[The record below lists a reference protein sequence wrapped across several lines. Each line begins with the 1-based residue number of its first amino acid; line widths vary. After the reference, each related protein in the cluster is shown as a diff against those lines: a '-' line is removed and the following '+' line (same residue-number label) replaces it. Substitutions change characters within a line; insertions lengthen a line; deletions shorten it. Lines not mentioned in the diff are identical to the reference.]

1 MTQYAFEFAG
11 LMAVFSVLMVVPGA
25 DFVMVVRQ
33 SVVHG
38 RRAAVITSFGIGT
51 SLLFHVSYTILG
63 IGLIVSK
70 SLLLFSMLKWAGA
83 AYLLYLGIK
92 ALRSGPMELS
102 AIDVQQG
109 AGEAKAPSAV
119 RCFLMGFVTNAL
131 NPKAVL
137 FFVPLFTAM
146 VSHETPAAVKG
157 VYGLLM
163 AVTLIAW
170 FVGVSVFFTMASVRA
185 RFVAWGRWFN
195 KATGMVFIGLGVKL
209 ATVQAS

>member
-11 LMAVFSVLMVVPGA
+11 LMAVFAVLMVVPGA

-109 AGEAKAPSAV
+109 AGEARAPSAG

-163 AVTLIAW
+163 AVTLIGW
-170 FVGVSVFFTMASVRA
+170 FVGVSMFFTMASVRA

-209 ATVQAS
+209 ATVQAG

>member
-11 LMAVFSVLMVVPGA
+11 LLAVFSVLMVVPGA

-38 RRAAVITSFGIGT
+38 RRAAIITSFGIGV

-70 SLLLFSMLKWAGA
+70 SLLLFSLIKWAGA
-83 AYLLYLGIK
+83 AYLLYLGVM
-92 ALRSGPMELS
+92 ALRAGPMEL
-102 AIDVQQG
+102 APVDVQDG
-109 AGEAKAPSAV
+109 GEAKKISAM
-119 RCFLMGFVTNAL
+119 RCFLTGFVTNAL

-137 FFVPLFTAM
+137 FFLPLFTAM

-163 AVTLIAW
+163 AVVLITW
-170 FVGVSVFFTMASVRA
+170 FVGVSMFFTMASVRE

-195 KATGMVFIGLGVKL
+195 KATGMIFIGLGVKL
-209 ATVQAS
+209 ATVQAG

>member
-11 LMAVFSVLMVVPGA
+11 LLAVFSVLLVVPGA

-38 RRAAVITSFGIGT
+38 RRAAIITSFGIGT

-83 AYLLYLGIK
+83 AYLVYLGIK
-92 ALRSGPMELS
+92 ALRAGPMELAAVDMPQSSDDVKTVS
-102 AIDVQQG
+102 AM
-109 AGEAKAPSAV
+109 

-163 AVTLIAW
+163 AVVLIAW
-170 FVGVSVFFTMASVRA
+170 FVGVSMFFTMTSVRE
-185 RFVAWGRWFN
+185 RFVSWGRWFN
-195 KATGMVFIGLGVKL
+195 KATGMIFIGLGVKL
-209 ATVQAS
+209 ATVQAG

>member
-1 MTQYAFEFAG
+1 MTQYVFEFAG
-11 LMAVFSVLMVVPGA
+11 LLAVFSVLMVVPGA

-38 RRAAVITSFGIGT
+38 RRAAIITSFGIGT

-83 AYLLYLGIK
+83 AYLVYLGIM
-92 ALRSGPMELS
+92 ALRAGPMDMVS
-102 AIDVQQG
+102 VDVPE
-109 AGEAKAPSAV
+109 EADGPKSISAV

-146 VSHETPAAVKG
+146 VSHETPASVKG

-163 AVTLIAW
+163 AVVLIAW
-170 FVGVSVFFTMASVRA
+170 FVGVSMFFTMASVRE
-185 RFVAWGRWFN
+185 RFVSWGRWFN
-195 KATGMVFIGLGVKL
+195 KATGMIFIGLGVKL
-209 ATVQAS
+209 ATVQAG

>member
-11 LMAVFSVLMVVPGA
+11 LLAVFSVLLVVPGA

-38 RRAAVITSFGIGT
+38 RRAAIITSFGIGT

-83 AYLLYLGIK
+83 AYLVYLGIK
-92 ALRSGPMELS
+92 ALRAGPMELAAVDMPQGSDDVKTVS
-102 AIDVQQG
+102 AM
-109 AGEAKAPSAV
+109 

-163 AVTLIAW
+163 AVVLIAW
-170 FVGVSVFFTMASVRA
+170 FVGVSMFFTMASVRE
-185 RFVAWGRWFN
+185 RFVSWGRWFN
-195 KATGMVFIGLGVKL
+195 KATGMIFIGLGVKL
-209 ATVQAS
+209 ATVQAG

>member
-11 LMAVFSVLMVVPGA
+11 LMAVFAVLMVMPGA

-38 RRAAVITSFGIGT
+38 RRAAIITSVGIGV

-70 SLLLFSMLKWAGA
+70 SLLVFSLLKWAGA
-83 AYLLYLGIK
+83 AYLVYLGIK
-92 ALRSGPMELS
+92 ALRAGPMETVSLDVPEGTEPAKQVS
-102 AIDVQQG
+102 A
-109 AGEAKAPSAV
+109 A
-119 RCFLMGFVTNAL
+119 RCFLTGFVTNAL

-137 FFVPLFTAM
+137 FFLPLFTAM
-146 VSHETPAAVKG
+146 VSHQTPAAVKG

-163 AVTLIAW
+163 AVVLIAW
-170 FVGVSVFFTMASVRA
+170 FVGVSMFFTMASVRE

-195 KATGMVFIGLGVKL
+195 KATGMIFIGLGIKL
-209 ATVQAS
+209 ATTQAG

>member
-1 MTQYAFEFAG
+1 MMQYAFEFAG
-11 LMAVFSVLMVVPGA
+11 LLAVFSVLMVVPGA

-38 RRAAVITSFGIGT
+38 RRAAITSFGIGT

-92 ALRSGPMELS
+92 ALRAGPMELGAVDVRDGADAPKTIS
-102 AIDVQQG
+102 AM
-109 AGEAKAPSAV
+109 

-137 FFVPLFTAM
+137 FFLPLFTAM
-146 VSHETPAAVKG
+146 VSHETPAVVKG

-163 AVTLIAW
+163 AVVLIAW
-170 FVGVSVFFTMASVRA
+170 FVGVSMFLTMASVRD

-195 KATGMVFIGLGVKL
+195 KATGMIFIGLGVKL
-209 ATVQAS
+209 ATVQAG

>member
-1 MTQYAFEFAG
+1 MTHYAFEFAG
-11 LMAVFSVLMVVPGA
+11 LLAVFSVLLVVPGA

-38 RRAAVITSFGIGT
+38 RRAAIITSFGIGT

-83 AYLLYLGIK
+83 IYLVYLGIK
-92 ALRSGPMELS
+92 ALRAGPMEL
-102 AIDVQQG
+102 AAVDVPQG
-109 AGEAKAPSAV
+109 SDEAKTVSAM

-163 AVTLIAW
+163 AVVLIAW
-170 FVGVSVFFTMASVRA
+170 FVGVSMFFTMASVRE
-185 RFVAWGRWFN
+185 RFVSWGRWFN
-195 KATGMVFIGLGVKL
+195 KATGMIFIGLGVKL
-209 ATVQAS
+209 ATVQAG

>member
-1 MTQYAFEFAG
+1 MTQYVLEFAG
-11 LMAVFSVLMVVPGA
+11 LLAVFSVLMVVPGA

-38 RRAAVITSFGIGT
+38 RRAAIITSFGIGT

-92 ALRSGPMELS
+92 ALRAGPMEMAS
-102 AIDVQQG
+102 VDMQQG
-109 AGEAKAPSAV
+109 GDEAKAISAV

-157 VYGLLM
+157 IYGLLM
-163 AVTLIAW
+163 AVVLIAW
-170 FVGVSVFFTMASVRA
+170 FVGVSMFFTMASVRE

-195 KATGMVFIGLGVKL
+195 KATGMIFIGLGVKL
-209 ATVQAS
+209 ATVQAG